1 MTTRSINEGNI
12 PFVAECHHHSFRIP
26 YSIHTVVWR
35 IVHENKT
42 NFLSEA
48 VSCSECDDMR
58 ECIQLSDRSGTY
70 YLCKKCCLHIW
81 NYVQD
86 SIF

>member
-12 PFVAECHHHSFRIP
+12 PFVSGPYPRSFQVP
-26 YSIHTVVWR
+26 YSLHAAVWR
-35 IVHENKT
+35 IVQENKL
-42 NFLSEA
+42 NFISENT
-48 VSCSECDDMR
+48 CNECGEKR
-58 ECIQLSDRSGTY
+58 ICIHISDRTDAY
-70 YLCKKCCLHIW
+70 YICKNCCVHIW

>member
-12 PFVAECHHHSFRIP
+12 PFVSGSYSRNFQVP
-26 YSIHTVVWR
+26 YSLHATVWR
-35 IVHENKT
+35 IVQENKS
-42 NFLSEA
+42 NFITENA
-48 VSCSECDDMR
+48 CNECG
-58 ECIQLSDRSGTY
+58 EKKACVNLLDRTGTY
-70 YLCKKCCLHIW
+70 YICKNCCVHIW